1 MDAQERSRLG
11 LARGWLAGADG
22 SGITEMDG
30 GGVRHGKARHGEPE
44 AGGRR
49 RTQLD
54 VVGLRS

>member
-30 GGVRHGKARHGEPE
+30 GGKTREGETRG

-49 RTQLD
+49 QEED
-54 VVGLRS
+54 SA